1 MRRPGHLMLTLRS
14 GEAPSHVPA
23 HLDCLAG
30 AGRAASRLDG
40 GRIDAALSRYG
51 GGARIE
57 TVYHARRS
65 LGRFGEH
72 HAHFDDTEE
81 SLGLSRCYRVQ
92 LGDREATDTVVAAL
106 RDLAAVESVGVQMLV
121 CTEDSTHHAV
131 LPDMQAARQPHEQV
145 NAPAALAME
154 PGDERVTT
162 AVVDTGIIVGHPE
175 FQRKCLAGYDTVD
188 IGMGRVADKLKLVGD
203 SRGLDYNPYDD
214 VGHGCHVAG
223 IIGAQG
229 WHLPRGVGG
238 RNLVLAVRVLAGALD
253 ERRGKRVGVG
263 CQPDIDGGVKV
274 AVDLGADVVNMSFGT
289 PASGLDPEAP
299 LPHRAVVAYAT
310 CRGCT
315 LVAAAGNSGIEEVIY
330 PAALPEVICV
340 ASVDAQG
347 RRSSFST
354 QGAHVALAA
363 PGERILSCGVR
374 GYQHSSGTSFAAP
387 FVSGVAS
394 LMKARARRSGHRLD
408 GAQTKALLIDSC
420 KPLGQ
425 GGFSRD
431 TGHGQLDAVAALHAL
446 DRWLQVGNA
455 GKGRKP

>member
-1 MRRPGHLMLTLRS
+1 MRRAGHLMLTLRS

-30 AGRAASRLDG
+30 AGRATGRLDG
-40 GRIDAALSRYG
+40 GRIDAALTRYG

-81 SLGLSRCYRVQ
+81 SLGMSRCYRVQ
-92 LGDREATDTVVAAL
+92 LGDRDCDMSVVAAL
-106 RDLAAVESVGVQMLV
+106 RDLAAVESVSVQLIV
-121 CTEDSTHHAV
+121 RTEDSVQEGV
-131 LPDMQAARQPHEQV
+131 LPDAQAARLPHEQI
-145 NAPAALAME
+145 NAAAALALE
-154 PGDERVTT
+154 PGDERITT

-188 IGMGRVADKLKLVGD
+188 LGLGRVAEKLKLVGD

-238 RNLVLAVRVLAGALD
+238 RTLLLAVRVLAGAMD

-289 PASGLDPEAP
+289 PASSLDPHAP
-299 LPHRAVVAYAT
+299 LPHRTVVAYAT
-310 CRGCT
+310 SRGCT
-315 LVAAAGNSGIEEVIY
+315 LVAAAGNSGIEEIIY
-330 PAALPEVICV
+330 PAALPEVICC
-340 ASVDAQG
+340 ASIDAQG

-354 QGAHVALAA
+354 QGAHVALSA

-374 GYQHSSGTSFAAP
+374 GYQQSSGTSFAAP

-394 LMKARARRSGHRLD
+394 LMKARALRAGQRLD
-408 GAQTKALLIDSC
+408 GAQTKALLIASC

-425 GGFSRD
+425 GGFSRE
-431 TGHGQLDAVAALHAL
+431 TGHGQLDAVGALRAL
-446 DRWLQVGNA
+446 DRWLTEH
-455 GKGRKP
+455 RT